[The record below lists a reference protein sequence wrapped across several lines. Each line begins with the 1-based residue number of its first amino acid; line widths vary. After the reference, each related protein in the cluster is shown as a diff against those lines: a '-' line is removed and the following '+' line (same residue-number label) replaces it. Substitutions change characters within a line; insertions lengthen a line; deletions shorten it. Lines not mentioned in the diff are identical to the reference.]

1 MPLHAALALAC
12 AERTRAEG
20 CHWKLSISLIAE
32 APPEAVVFD
41 FVDPLCAEL
50 PPPGWAA
57 ACHRE
62 SLVGPVGRAVGDQKF
77 FWAGNKVGTP
87 ELVGAVTRRPGASAP
102 MGPPAIRSSFHAA
115 DASMAFI
122 GALATKALQP
132 TRLANKFNPSA
143 G

>member
-1 MPLHAALALAC
+1 
-12 AERTRAEG
+12 
-20 CHWKLSISLIAE
+20 
-32 APPEAVVFD
+32 
-41 FVDPLCAEL
+41 
-50 PPPGWAA
+50 
-57 ACHRE
+57 
-62 SLVGPVGRAVGDQKF
+62 VGDQKF

-143 G
+143 D